1 VLIAA
6 LGDSVK
12 HSILIVDRDRAF
24 ATILKEGLEA
34 TDEYEVTPVYA
45 GRTALE
51 AVASRI
57 FDMVIVDLALED
69 VPASQLIESIRTARP
84 SIRMMLIP
92 LSDNRIPANL
102 KDVEVQGL
110 LPKPFFIGDLPAMVR
125 HAMELDD
132 AIPLTQ
138 LEVLSA
144 EQLLAATEEAEA
156 LIPSEVVTSAGVTLP
171 DLVPLGETL
180 EITPSPRKP
189 APADGTPKVAP
200 PRLEP
205 APATGAPKASPRRSE
220 PDPLAEAPEATRT
233 HPETIATIAP
243 SAPAPR
249 PEVPPVVESPKA
261 SPPSAE
267 PRPAAASAKPTRP
280 LADVAPRDEPPAA
293 RTVEPAPARELTR
306 GEGAAGDYVQPGR
319 EADVVRVIRDL
330 DRELHA
336 RAIVVTSGERLVASA
351 GSIRLEQMAELARLV
366 AIRVDSSSGMM
377 RMVGEVDGFV
387 EQGLEEGRQYRVY
400 TLRLAEDLM
409 LTVAASATIPLGTL
423 RYRARK
429 AAEEILALLH

>member
-1 VLIAA
+1 
-6 LGDSVK
+6 VK

-57 FDMVIVDLALED
+57 FDMAIVDLGLED
-69 VPASQLIESIRTARP
+69 VPASQLIEAIRTARP

-92 LSDNRIPANL
+92 LSENKIPAHL

-138 LEVLSA
+138 LAVLST
-144 EQLLAATEEAEA
+144 ELSLAAMEEAEA
-156 LIPSEVVTSAGVTLP
+156 LIPSEVVSSAGVTLP

-180 EITPSPRKP
+180 ETTPSPRKL
-189 APADGTPKVAP
+189 AAAAGTPKVARPRAEP
-200 PRLEP
+200 PL
-205 APATGAPKASPRRSE
+205 ATAAPKAPPHPEME
-220 PDPLAEAPEATRT
+220 PPAKTPTVTRT
-233 HPETIATIAP
+233 HAEPTSAIAP
-243 SAPAPR
+243 SAAAPR
-249 PEVPPVVESPKA
+249 REAAPVVETPKA
-261 SPPSAE
+261 SPPRAE
-267 PRPAAASAKPTRP
+267 PSPAAAPAKPTRP
-280 LADVAPRDEPPAA
+280 QADLTPRDEPPAA
-293 RTVEPAPARELTR
+293 HSVEPAPARAQTR
-306 GEGAAGDYVQPGR
+306 SEGAAGDYVRPGR
-319 EADVVRVIRDL
+319 QEDVARVIRDL

-336 RAIVVTSGERLVASA
+336 RAIVVTSGERLVAST
-351 GSIRLEQMAELARLV
+351 GSIRPEQMAELARLV
-366 AIRVDSSSGMM
+366 AVRVDSSSGMM
-377 RMVGEVDGFV
+377 RLVGEVDGFV
-387 EQGLEEGRQYRVY
+387 EQGLEEGRRYRVY